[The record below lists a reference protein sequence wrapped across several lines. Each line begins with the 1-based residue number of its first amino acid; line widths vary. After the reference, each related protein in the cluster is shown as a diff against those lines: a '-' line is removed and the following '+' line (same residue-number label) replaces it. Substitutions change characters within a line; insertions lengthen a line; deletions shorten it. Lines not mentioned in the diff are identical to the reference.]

1 MNENILELHELDEL
15 KAAYNLMD
23 ERLDGQEIV
32 SDEQLREV
40 MMRKFTDMR
49 QNAKEALI
57 WGNLIFVPAL
67 AWWAWAVG
75 RLTLFGIILLSVF
88 WLASLVLKFVILRR
102 TKKSDYGSY
111 DLKTLVEKESRYSKN
126 IIRGNIAT
134 FILLFVFFLQLFIGR
149 GKSEWIILVVMTLIV
164 LIGVCIR
171 KLVIKYKYHGQTI
184 DPATGKPRVL
194 GVKWISTLMIVI
206 LGIILCLYMSAL
218 VMNII
223 NGAGWVGLMSA
234 LNGLSYCIA
243 IAVFILGI
251 LHQRGKINVSR
262 RLLIILAAIAI
273 ALCASIAGIATLKGI
288 TELMQGSHIMITVV
302 LAGLGLSCHKMRKS

>member
-1 MNENILELHELDEL
+1 MNENILELHELEEL

-75 RLTLFGIILLSVF
+75 RLTLFGIIILSVF
-88 WLASLVLKFVILRR
+88 WLASLVLRFVILRR

-134 FILLFVFFLQLFIGR
+134 FILLIVFFLQLFIGR
-149 GKSEWIILVVMTLIV
+149 GKSEWIIFGVMVLLVIITRI
-164 LIGVCIR
+164 IHN
-171 KLVIKYKYHGQTI
+171 LVIKYKYNGQAI

-194 GVKWISTLMIVI
+194 GVKWITTLMIVI
-206 LGIILCLYMSAL
+206 LCIILCLYMSAL

-223 NGAGWVGLMSA
+223 NGAGSLGLMSA

-262 RLLIILAAIAI
+262 RLLVILTAIAI
-273 ALCASIAGIATLKGI
+273 ALSASIAGIATLKDI

>member
-32 SDEQLREV
+32 SDEQLRET
-40 MMRKFTDMR
+40 MMHKFTDMR
-49 QNAKEALI
+49 QNLKEGLV
-57 WGNLIFVPAL
+57 WGNLLFVPAL

-75 RLTLFGIILLSVF
+75 RLTIFGIILLSVF

-102 TKKSDYGSY
+102 TKKADYGSY

-134 FILLFVFFLQLFIGR
+134 FILLIVFFLQLFIGR
-149 GKSEWIILVVMTLIV
+149 GKSGLIIVVVMTLIV
-164 LIGVCIR
+164 LIGICIR
-171 KLVIKYKYHGQTI
+171 KLVIKYKYNGQAI

-194 GVKWISTLMIVI
+194 GAKWISTLMIVI

-218 VMNII
+218 VMNVI
-223 NGAGWVGLMSA
+223 NGASWIDLMSA

-262 RLLIILAAIAI
+262 RLLVILAAIAI
-273 ALCASIAGIATLKGI
+273 ALSVSIAGIATLKGF
-288 TELMQGSHIMITVV
+288 TELTQGSHILITVAS
-302 LAGLGLSCHKMRKS
+302 AGLGLSCHKMRKS